1 MVRAVDDQGR
11 RVSYRYDEGGRLE
24 ASIDLGGNAW
34 SYAYDESG
42 RLIGAADPRGGRSLA
57 VEYDSGGRVLSASSP
72 GASYSYLYRGLETAV
87 TDGSGHVNLFGR
99 NEEGITVGVENALGV
114 STELQLDGAGRVR
127 RILRNGIVE
136 RTMGYDEQ
144 GRLSRIAMG
153 KAQQREHFYNA
164 KGRLVEVHASGRGPA
179 RVILKR
185 AYDEAGNLL
194 WSEDSEGQ
202 SRFRYSPQGD
212 VVEAQLS
219 DGRSY
224 RFAYDAD
231 GQIVSVSDP
240 SGETTRFTYQADGK
254 PSQTVFAD
262 GERHLYSY
270 DALGVRTAAEFRRED
285 GAAARV
291 DYSHDSMGSI
301 TQVQVTNQDGS
312 ISGNRL
318 HLDARQRPT
327 LVEYFGGRRIAF
339 EYDDS
344 GNLLAARAVD
354 GKGDESVE
362 FEYDALNRLSG
373 VRTDEGREL
382 RYEYAPGEADLRLQS
397 DAKTAPSQGS
407 LSSSGATFGSGMR
420 ILRNRTQRSS
430 YGSVRFDASSMAF
443 LPAGGEGLAADD
455 AVPMRSWERMRL
467 LTLADKGGRTLFEQ
481 PSSIFFLPAEY
492 ASLNCC
498 FECSVMFGW
507 PCICVFPVNHD
518 GTCSECIPILLPP
531 PPPPCLVS
539 EIQYDDPDQGW
550 TTISSTLHVLKG
562 TTVNFRALK
571 SGGGSWPS
579 GNPIWGGAASG
590 SGPTTSVT
598 FNGSTGD
605 QSVTASCDNT
615 KTVTIKV
622 FTLQGIMRPSD
633 NFGGR
638 SQTRLG
644 IAEVAFL
651 NPETTPAGLTGP
663 QIGNLRWKKISGGGT
678 LNAHATFGIGS
689 YTAPSSAGSTT
700 LKLEILSGP
709 SKGMGP
715 TSNRTIVAP
724 NNATMRQEPGTGI
737 WHVQGQASIGF
748 LGGTYLQ
755 PTDVSF
761 RRLSSRE
768 GWTAGIG
775 TGYFLT
781 FNGHPHQVGNWFP
794 IDRCNVATGCK
805 VIATDYVSAGPLPA
819 PYSDGTFTW
828 NIPCQYRV
836 GTTGAAV
843 TYTIASQ
850 RATIDSEGRMTIS
863 KNGAGPFSKN
873 LNDPTTDY

>member
-144 GRLSRIAMG
+144 GRLSRIATG

-550 TTISSTLHVLKG
+550 TPISSTLHVLKG

-579 GNPIWGGAASG
+579 GKPVWGGAATG
-590 SGPTTSVT
+590 TGPATSVT
-598 FNGSTGD
+598 FNGSTGN
-605 QSVTASCDNT
+605 QSVSARCDNA
-615 KTVTIKV
+615 KTVTINV
-622 FTLQGIMRPSD
+622 FTLQGRLTPMD
-633 NFGGR
+633 NFAGR

-644 IAEVAFL
+644 IAEVVSLDFA
-651 NPETTPAGLTGP
+651 TTPSGITAS
-663 QIGNLRWKKISGGGT
+663 QIGGLNWKRVSGGGT
-678 LNAHATFGIGS
+678 LNAHPTIGTGT
-689 YTAPSSAGSTT
+689 YTAPSTAGTT
-700 LKLEILSGP
+700 RLKLEIQSGP
-709 SKGMGP
+709 SKGLGP
-715 TSNRTIVAP
+715 DYTRSIVTPSNS
-724 NNATMRQEPGTGI
+724 TMQQMPGSGI

-748 LGGTYLQ
+748 RGIMHMR

-761 RRLSSRE
+761 SNVDWRE
-768 GWTAGIG
+768 GFTRAIA
-775 TGYFLT
+775 TGYHAPV
-781 FNGHPHQVGNWFP
+781 NGLPHQVGIWIPIGNCSLLTGCQVLGFDTVSMGPFP
-794 IDRCNVATGCK
+794 GPYSNGSFTWPIPWEYKVGQGPATQFTVATHH
-805 VIATDYVSAGPLPA
+805 
-819 PYSDGTFTW
+819 SDIF
-828 NIPCQYRV
+828 P
-836 GTTGAAV
+836 TGR
-843 TYTIASQ
+843 I
-850 RATIDSEGRMTIS
+850 TIS
-863 KNGAGPFSKN
+863 KKGVGPFSRN
-873 LNDPTTDY
+873 LNDPSSTY